1 MEKKIAAV
9 IMAAGKGK
17 RMNNPDKSKVMFEL
31 KGKPL
36 IEYVVGLTEKIN
48 SDLIIPIVG
57 HQKKSVIDYLD
68 VRFSGLSGKIFYANQ
83 DEQLGTG
90 HAIMQT
96 RELLKEFDGDVL
108 ILSGDVPLLTE
119 DTVRSFLKFHKEN
132 NYNASLIS
140 AVLDDPTGYGRVLRN
155 EDDEFYDIREHKDC
169 SEEEL
174 KCSEINSGI
183 YIVES
188 KILFEAIDTLS
199 TDNAQGEYYL
209 TDIFEYFTSKGMK
222 IGAFKIGNITEITG
236 VNSAEQLS
244 ELEKKIY

>member
-1 MEKKIAAV
+1 MKKKLAAV

-36 IEYVVGLTEKIN
+36 IEYVVSLTEEIN
-48 SDLIIPIVG
+48 SDIIIPVVG
-57 HQKKSVIDYLD
+57 HQKKSVINFLD
-68 VRFSGLSGKIFYANQ
+68 KRFSELSGKIFYAHQ
-83 DEQLGTG
+83 DKQLGTG

-96 RELLKEFDGDVL
+96 RELLKDFDGDVL

-119 DTVRSFLKFHKEN
+119 DTVGLFLKFHSDN
-132 NYNASLIS
+132 NFNASLIS
-140 AVLDDPTGYGRVLRN
+140 AVPEDPSGYGRVLRN
-155 EDDEFYDIREHKDC
+155 EYGEFHEIREHKDC
-169 SEEEL
+169 NEEEL

-183 YIVES
+183 YIIES

-209 TDIFEYFTSKGMK
+209 TDIFKYFRSKGMK
-222 IGAFKIGNITEITG
+222 IGAFKVSNITEITG
-236 VNSAEQLS
+236 VNSAAQLS
-244 ELEKKIY
+244 ELEMKIQ